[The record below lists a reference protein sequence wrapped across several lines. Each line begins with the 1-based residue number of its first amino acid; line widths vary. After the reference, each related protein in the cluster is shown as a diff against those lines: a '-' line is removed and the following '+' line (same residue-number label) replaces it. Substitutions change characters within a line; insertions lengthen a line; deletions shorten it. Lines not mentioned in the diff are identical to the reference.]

1 MTRVVIDASA
11 LADYLLGT
19 AVGPA
24 VTQVIVERDADLH
37 VPALC
42 DVEIAAVLRRAMRA
56 GVLSAR
62 RASDAVI
69 DLVDLPLTRYAH
81 AALLGR
87 ILQLREN
94 FTASDATYVAL
105 AEELEARLL
114 TTDARFG
121 RAVRAHLGL
130 DVLDLSDG

>member
-11 LADYLLGT
+11 LTDYLLGT

-24 VTQVIVERDADLH
+24 VTQVIVNHDADLH
-37 VPALC
+37 APALC
-42 DVEIAAVLRRAMRA
+42 DVEVAAVLRRALRA
-56 GVLSAR
+56 GVLSEE
-62 RASDAVI
+62 RAADAVI
-69 DLVDLPLTRYAH
+69 DLVDFPLTRYAH
-81 AALLGR
+81 TALLGR

-94 FTASDATYVAL
+94 LTAYDATYVAL

-114 TTDARFG
+114 TTDAHLG
-121 RAVRAHLGL
+121 RAASAHLGL